1 MGICTVINNFLEDVK
16 KRPNTSISKYHL
28 KGQEETNYTYLY
40 EKKRIT
46 NHHSIVV
53 VLVLEYIY
61 KRKNS
66 SKKNI
71 IIAQTKEKK
80 EQL

>member
-1 MGICTVINNFLEDVK
+1 MGICTVINNFLDVK

-53 VLVLEYIY
+53 VLLEYIY

-80 EQL
+80 EQ